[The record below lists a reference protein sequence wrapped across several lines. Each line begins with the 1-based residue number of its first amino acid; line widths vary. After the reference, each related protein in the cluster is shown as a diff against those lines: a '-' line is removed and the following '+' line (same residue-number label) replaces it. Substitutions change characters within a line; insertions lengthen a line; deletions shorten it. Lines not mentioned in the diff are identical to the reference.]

1 MWASPKVQGSFLGLF
16 RAFLGRGVF
25 LGPFREG
32 QTPPPWAHV
41 WQGCHYGCY
50 GWCPSGFWWKMVP
63 AGTELDSAER
73 LTGTA
78 TSDLDFS

>member
-1 MWASPKVQGSFLGLF
+1 MLF
-16 RAFLGRGVF
+16 RAFGDFLGRGVF

-32 QTPPPWAHV
+32 PPPSPHV
-41 WQGCHYGCY
+41 LMYGKVAWWSTLV
-50 GWCPSGFWWKMVP
+50 GWSPSGFWWKMAP

-78 TSDLDFS
+78 TSDLDFP